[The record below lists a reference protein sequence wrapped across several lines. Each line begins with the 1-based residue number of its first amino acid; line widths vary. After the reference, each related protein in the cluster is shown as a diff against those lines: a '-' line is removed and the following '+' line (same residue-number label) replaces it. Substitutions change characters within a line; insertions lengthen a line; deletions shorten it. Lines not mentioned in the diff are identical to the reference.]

1 MVWGMPLNSFLFF
14 YVLPWGSFVLV
25 LIYGIIWT
33 LSGKRDSRDHK
44 E

>member
-1 MVWGMPLNSFLFF
+1 MVWGMPLHSYLFF
-14 YVLPWGSFVLV
+14 CVLRWGSFVLV
-25 LIYGIIWT
+25 LISGIIWT